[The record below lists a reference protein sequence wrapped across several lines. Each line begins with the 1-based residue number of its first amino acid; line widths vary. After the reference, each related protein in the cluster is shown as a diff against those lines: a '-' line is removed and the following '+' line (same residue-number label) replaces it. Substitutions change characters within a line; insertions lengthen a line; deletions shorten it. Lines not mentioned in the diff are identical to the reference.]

1 MLELALYVACFM
13 LHVATCPQVKLVLEL
28 ERDTVSNSGSPS
40 EPLDSEL
47 CTEPGALMGPPL
59 ARSQPLAQ
67 SAEPAETPIPAGDA
81 GLSFGAADSE
91 MASPRH
97 LVQCGAAI

>member
-40 EPLDSEL
+40 EPLDSE
-47 CTEPGALMGPPL
+47 PGALMGPPL

-81 GLSFGAADSE
+81 GLSLGAADSE